1 MRRASG
7 INVSSAVRS
16 DAKSR
21 SPGRVPGDGSRLSQR
36 ERFLSPL
43 ARDSSQDAAI
53 LQSAFSDDVMIRQ
66 GKALL
71 KPSEIRNRTPG
82 KKRLKDWGECPLTFD
97 AIKEPVRAADGNVYE
112 RWAIKKWLEENGN
125 RSPLTNVIINPSL
138 TPLLDSEEGT
148 VKGSRHI
155 SPDKTK
161 ESIKTEINTVLNAV
175 RDAPGISVDEEQ
187 YVDVPSKPSSPRLS
201 APATRPTGLTALLSS
216 DASASDERKSSHSS
230 ASVPAAGSGGSSDGK
245 AAEPLDRNKMI
256 AALMRDTSLSA
267 AERNAKIQALR
278 AGKDITATEEP
289 KVLPDTLKPVHEHKP
304 PLPSQAGAAAENA
317 ESAPRSDV
325 SIGRSSSSG
334 AVKRAQEGLSS
345 TVPAAAD
352 IDDVR
357 REKDNEDLRMRDAE
371 EKRLAALKRRGFS
384 GFDPGDLD
392 GDAGAPGHAQGD
404 GPGHLPPKTDVP
416 APAHTMGGEGPR
428 INTDLGGERSSGVKN
443 FAKSVVAESS
453 ELAGDGEPGVRPQY
467 LAREASS
474 HLDPRAKRGVEG
486 GAEARGGVPHASAGA
501 SSLPVPQPDSG
512 SGGGSEG
519 GRSFASLFGSSK
531 GSASSKPLLATPKVS
546 GADGEERGAGGSAG
560 HSRLRTGSQAHG
572 NQNGEFADGTGGPG
586 KGSVGVGITFG
597 QFHKDHVH
605 AGALYVKQLQA
616 QGPAQQSGM
625 VQKGDILF
633 EIQGV
638 NCYRR
643 SIDRIQERLL
653 GPEGSQVALV
663 FKRPSPSM
671 DGRGETGN
679 AIDTLPAVVLTL
691 QRRAPPP
698 GHHLGVVEEP
708 RHASR
713 RDAAGTE
720 GGSGG
725 FGNGDNWPS
734 AAPVSGPA
742 AAAKSVARVFFI
754 SARCR
759 CVVLHM

>member
-1 MRRASG
+1 
-7 INVSSAVRS
+7 
-16 DAKSR
+16 
-21 SPGRVPGDGSRLSQR
+21 
-36 ERFLSPL
+36 
-43 ARDSSQDAAI
+43 
-53 LQSAFSDDVMIRQ
+53 
-66 GKALL
+66 
-71 KPSEIRNRTPG
+71 
-82 KKRLKDWGECPLTFD
+82 
-97 AIKEPVRAADGNVYE
+97 
-112 RWAIKKWLEENGN
+112 
-125 RSPLTNVIINPSL
+125 
-138 TPLLDSEEGT
+138 
-148 VKGSRHI
+148 
-155 SPDKTK
+155 
-161 ESIKTEINTVLNAV
+161 
-175 RDAPGISVDEEQ
+175 
-187 YVDVPSKPSSPRLS
+187 
-201 APATRPTGLTALLSS
+201 
-216 DASASDERKSSHSS
+216 
-230 ASVPAAGSGGSSDGK
+230 
-245 AAEPLDRNKMI
+245 MI

-428 INTDLGGERSSGVKN
+428 INTDLGGGRSSGVKN

-453 ELAGDGEPGVRPQY
+453 ELAGDGEPGARPQY

-560 HSRLRTGSQAHG
+560 HSSLRTGSQAHG